1 MASSRKEKNVELG
14 WPLLEFAFARS
25 FKSDSNK
32 TLRQI
37 MVRIYLDFEHWGLPL
52 SVSYIP
58 EYGMF
63 MISVLCVT
71 LAFGNP

>member
-1 MASSRKEKNVELG
+1 
-14 WPLLEFAFARS
+14 
-25 FKSDSNK
+25 
-32 TLRQI
+32 

-63 MISVLCVT
+63 MISILCVT
-71 LAFGNP
+71 LAFGSPPDV